1 MISVSSQ
8 SQTPSGYIRGFEFV
22 TLSHSLEV
30 THSRRSKDCN
40 QPRTSNHT
48 SSCHTGASEKMNQRP
63 KLIRISKQHFGSTN
77 QTQKISHHH
86 DPVPVAASHQLSQ
99 IDFCFSPFRP
109 MVPGHSQALQLF
121 LPFLAARCAP
131 CSCAW

>member
-1 MISVSSQ
+1 MPYSSTKKKSEQ
-8 SQTPSGYIRGFEFV
+8 
-22 TLSHSLEV
+22 H
-30 THSRRSKDCN
+30 RR
-40 QPRTSNHT
+40 
-48 SSCHTGASEKMNQRP
+48 
-63 KLIRISKQHFGSTN
+63 STN
-77 QTQKISHHH
+77 QTQNNSHSQHL
-86 DPVPVAASHQLSQ
+86 VPVAASHQLSQ